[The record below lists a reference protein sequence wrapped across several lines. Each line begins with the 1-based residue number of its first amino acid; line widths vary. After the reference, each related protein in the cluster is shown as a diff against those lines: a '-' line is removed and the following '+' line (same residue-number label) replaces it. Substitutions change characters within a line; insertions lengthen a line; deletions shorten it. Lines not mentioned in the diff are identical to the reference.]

1 MPCVRPCQHLG
12 RRLGLASIGASL
24 SDSESSLPIVP
35 LPSSSTP
42 ATKITTPSP
51 SLRTVTAGNGSYVLM
66 LICCISF
73 LLDNILHV
81 PFMKELYLYHS
92 QPQWYQFVTHMF
104 CHGSLEHLSSNLFQ
118 LCVFGRFV
126 EDTEGPWGAIFIFLV
141 CGVGAALAS
150 VFLLPAS
157 SVGVGASGAIFGLFS
172 ASVLLRIL
180 GQGVN
185 LKNLL
190 EAVVLGQWVVRTV
203 MDEMQHQVIGG
214 LSSQGMRI
222 AHVAHLGGALCGV
235 LLVLALS
242 KLPEIGAGGKE
253 A

>member
-1 MPCVRPCQHLG
+1 
-12 RRLGLASIGASL
+12 
-24 SDSESSLPIVP
+24 
-35 LPSSSTP
+35 
-42 ATKITTPSP
+42 
-51 SLRTVTAGNGSYVLM
+51 M
-66 LICCISF
+66 LICCLSF
-73 LLDNILHV
+73 LLDNVLHI
-81 PFMKELYLYHS
+81 PFMKSLYLYHS
-92 QPQWYQFVTHMF
+92 HPAWWQWVTHLF
-104 CHGSLEHLSSNLFQ
+104 CHGSIEHLSSNLFQ

-141 CGVGAALAS
+141 CGIGAALAS

-172 ASVLLRIL
+172 ASVLLRII
-180 GQGVN
+180 GQGIN

-190 EAVVLGQWVVRTV
+190 EAIVLGQWVVRTV

-214 LSSQGMRI
+214 LSAQGMRI

-242 KLPEIGAGGKE
+242 KLPDLAGKE
-253 A
+253 V